1 MISEFSERY
10 TGCCATKSFEKQKV
24 NVGINQKDDA
34 GLWDTST
41 PTTSG
46 RKIKNTTHICI
57 SSPSPLPLFIA
68 WAHCYEFAPGLIGL
82 MNINL
87 FSRDDKL
94 FFKNF
99 HNKWLTLCLFLFFF
113 PPRRIWWSRLTQTSS
128 HFHLKLKF
136 KNKNNSHCIKEN
148 QKVLCFSSCQIYY
161 KLKISFKLAP
171 RWLFF
176 LSWLGPHELR
186 KSCQILPLAQLE
198 WSNWFASMI

>member
-99 HNKWLTLCLFLFFF
+99 HNKWLTLCLFVFFF
-113 PPRRIWWSRLTQTSS
+113 PHEGFDEVDWHKHPLISISKIKTTATVLKRI
-128 HFHLKLKF
+128 KKF
-136 KNKNNSHCIKEN
+136 CVFQVVKFITN
-148 QKVLCFSSCQIYY
+148 
-161 KLKISFKLAP
+161 
-171 RWLFF
+171 
-176 LSWLGPHELR
+176 
-186 KSCQILPLAQLE
+186 
-198 WSNWFASMI
+198 